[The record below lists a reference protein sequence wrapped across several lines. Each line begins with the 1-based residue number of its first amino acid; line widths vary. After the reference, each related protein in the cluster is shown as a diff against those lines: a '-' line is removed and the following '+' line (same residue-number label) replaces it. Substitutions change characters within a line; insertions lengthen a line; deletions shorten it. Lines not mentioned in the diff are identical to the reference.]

1 MGLTIT
7 RNGIVVYIV
16 EKYDNVGR
24 VFECYFLYRYGTNKE
39 FTTALARTHI
49 PICDRKRLE
58 EYIVKETK
66 LLAVMWRINNAH
78 ISKKMQK

>member
-24 VFECYFLYRYGTNKE
+24 VFECYFLHRYGTNKE
-39 FTTALARTHI
+39 LTTALARTHI
-49 PICDRKRLE
+49 PICDRKKLE
-58 EYIVKETK
+58 EYINKETRT
-66 LLAVMWRINNAH
+66 LSEMWRINNAH